1 MLNANQRALDRDILR
16 LKQVETKT
24 RNLIVAASKRGQR
37 NPSQAKSAAME
48 TRTFAKELIRVRRQK
63 QRLATSKAQ
72 LQSVQMQV
80 TEAFSVRKI
89 EGSIKASATIMRDVN
104 SLVKLPE
111 LTGTMREL
119 SNELMKAGIIEE
131 MVGDMIPDVE
141 DNEGLEDEEAEGE
154 VDKVLGE
161 ILKDKTSAVPNVPT
175 DKLEETGQMDV
186 EEDTEADLEQMRGRL
201 EALRN

>member
-161 ILKDKTSAVPNVPT
+161 ILKDRTSAVPNVPT